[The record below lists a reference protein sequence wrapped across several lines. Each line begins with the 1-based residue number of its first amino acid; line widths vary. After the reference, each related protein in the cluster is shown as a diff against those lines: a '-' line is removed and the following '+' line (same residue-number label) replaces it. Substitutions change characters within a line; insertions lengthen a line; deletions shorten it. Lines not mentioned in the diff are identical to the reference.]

1 MNSKAGRNIEDTIK
15 KVIKCS
21 RIEVVNETTNN
32 ENPFF
37 EVLMTQTYAHG
48 HILVSNY
55 LKMST
60 NLALINITNL

>member
-15 KVIKCS
+15 KVKKSS

-37 EVLMTQTYAHG
+37 EVF
-48 HILVSNY
+48 ND
-55 LKMST
+55 T
-60 NLALINITNL
+60 NLRPWPYLGKIM